1 MLGLIIGAAVLGI
14 IIVVMEKGEFP
25 GMGKMILCVL
35 AASIPAF
42 VLGRLLPPELFFIPL
57 LVGAVCAGL
66 AISYAT
72 GMGLKRAFIAAAIYF
87 GFQIAFSIALAMM
100 FR

>member
-1 MLGLIIGAAVLGI
+1 MLGLLIGAAVLGI

-25 GMGKMILCVL
+25 GWGKMILCVL
-35 AASIPAF
+35 AASIPSF
-42 VLGRLLPPELFFIPL
+42 VLSRLLPPELFFVPL

-66 AISYAT
+66 AISYTT

-87 GFQIAFSIALAMM
+87 AFQLTLGLTLAFLL
-100 FR
+100 R